1 MSDKNLS
8 ESKDNNLEKDE
19 EKILYG
25 LKDLTCFA
33 CGEKINGNTDICPYC
48 NTPIK

>member
-8 ESKDNNLEKDE
+8 ESKDSNSEKDE

-25 LKDLTCFA
+25 VDNLFCFA